1 MKWDWLFHF
10 AVFKIH
16 NNTFERSIF
25 HPFLPVLPPSAL
37 TFPCCCAGF
46 SAPKTN
52 SCKSVPTGKAAAEGR
67 SIVLFFCWNPLH
79 LSLWFIWKRHGGG
92 DIRQNK
98 SKPSLCVISRPR
110 MFTSRHRNGK
120 KVGRKFALPQSRGFQ
135 IDWGSMKGDFLHFW
149 FYFL

>member
-1 MKWDWLFHF
+1 MFR
-10 AVFKIH
+10 IP
-16 NNTFERSIF
+16 NNTFEGSIF
-25 HPFLPVLPPSAL
+25 HPFLPVLPPPAL
-37 TFPCCCAGF
+37 RFPCCCAGF

-67 SIVLFFCWNPLH
+67 SLVLFLLLVEIKFPLH

-110 MFTSRHRNGK
+110 MFTSRYRTREEGW
-120 KVGRKFALPQSRGFQ
+120 RKFALPRSRIPNRLRFEEG
-135 IDWGSMKGDFLHFW
+135 WFLTLSAF
-149 FYFL
+149 F